1 MEVVNIK
8 IGKIIQ
14 GQITSP
20 SSEIIQNIEC
30 NALELA
36 RIMGKGISLRIE
48 AINNKER
55 KNCDIYLEKF
65 RLNE

>member
-14 GQITSP
+14 GQIASP
-20 SSEIIQNIEC
+20 SSEIIHNIEV

-36 RIMGKGISLRIE
+36 RIMGKGISLRVE
-48 AINNKER
+48 VINNKER

>member
-1 MEVVNIK
+1 MEIVNIK
-8 IGKIIQ
+8 FGKIVQ

-20 SSEIIQNIEC
+20 SSDIINNIEV

-36 RIMGKGISLRIE
+36 RIMGKGITLKIDV
-48 AINNKER
+48 INNKER
-55 KNCDIYLEKF
+55 KNCDVFLEKF